1 MLRNDSTAVN
11 LSVKGEKKNP
21 PWLARRSQGGRHVG
35 GGPEL
40 SLGRGAGIF
49 WQADVIHGR
58 EKGLEA

>member
-1 MLRNDSTAVN
+1 MLRNDSTAIN
-11 LSVKGEKKNP
+11 LSVKGKKTP

-40 SLGRGAGIF
+40 SPGRGAGIF
-49 WQADVIHGR
+49 WQADVIRGR